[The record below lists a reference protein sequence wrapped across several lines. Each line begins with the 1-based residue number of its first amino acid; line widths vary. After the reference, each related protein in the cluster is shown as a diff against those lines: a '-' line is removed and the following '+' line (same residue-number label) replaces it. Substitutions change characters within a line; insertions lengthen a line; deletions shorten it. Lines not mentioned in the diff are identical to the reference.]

1 MKEYFVIGILCS
13 VILIL
18 ICILV
23 SYQRQ
28 VKNICRQLYFLKEHE
43 SNMLVTK
50 EINWGNIRELTEILN
65 ELLKEQKRQ
74 RKAYIRKEQMIAD
87 TYTNLSHDIRTPLT
101 SLNGYFQLLENAEHE
116 KDRQRYLRIIQE
128 RIESLKDMLEELF
141 TYTKL
146 QNEVYEL
153 SMERQNMNQLLKEI
167 VFSYYDEWRQQGITP
182 VFAITE
188 EPVWIQG
195 NEQALRRVIQN
206 IIKNVKEI
214 VFSYYDE
221 WRQQGITPVFAIT
234 EEPVWIQG
242 NEQALRRVIQNIIK
256 NELDHGEKEIEIC
269 LEKKGERME
278 LLFRN
283 RAETPENIDVSR
295 VFDRFYKADAA
306 RSKNSTGL
314 GLSIAKGFVE
324 KMNGENRAETPE
336 NIDVSRVFD
345 RFYKADAARSKNS
358 TGLGLSI
365 AKGFVEKMNGE
376 IQAEMKEGWFGIHI
390 WFSCE
395 DKK

>member
-65 ELLKEQKRQ
+65 ELLKEQKRH

-101 SLNGYFQLLENAEHE
+101 SLNGYFQLLENAENE

-128 RIESLKDMLEELF
+128 RIENLKDMLEELF

-195 NEQALRRVIQN
+195 N
-206 IIKNVKEI
+206 
-214 VFSYYDE
+214 
-221 WRQQGITPVFAIT
+221 G
-234 EEPVWIQG
+234 
-242 NEQALRRVIQNIIK
+242 QALRRVIQNIIK

-324 KMNGENRAETPE
+324 KMNGE
-336 NIDVSRVFD
+336 
-345 RFYKADAARSKNS
+345 
-358 TGLGLSI
+358 
-365 AKGFVEKMNGE
+365 

-395 DKK
+395 DGK